1 MTEFSNGG
9 GPPGGP
15 PIYSNDPGGHKAN
28 HDVNEQKLHK
38 AGPLGFW
45 RQISDMLIAVA
56 VIALIVG
63 VIMWIF

>member
-9 GPPGGP
+9 GPPGP

-28 HDVNEQKLHK
+28 HDVNEQKLHRE
-38 AGPLGFW
+38 GPLGLW
-45 RQISDMLIAVA
+45 RQISDMVIAVG

-63 VIMWIF
+63 VLMWIF